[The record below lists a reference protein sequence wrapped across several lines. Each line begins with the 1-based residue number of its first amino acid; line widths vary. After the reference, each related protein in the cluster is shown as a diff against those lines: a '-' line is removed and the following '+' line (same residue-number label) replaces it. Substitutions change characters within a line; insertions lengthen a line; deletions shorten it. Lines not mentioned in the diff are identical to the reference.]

1 MRISEVHFPETI
13 QELVSLLSKSPEI
26 QLLAGGTE
34 IAGSQASRSL
44 LLGPDVASIAKIREL
59 RKTSRTEQYLEVGA
73 CTTLTG
79 LLGLSLGVLPEPL
92 ASVIHGI
99 ANHAVRNIATIGGNL
114 CSRIRFM
121 DLWPIL
127 TCLDTQAEIRSPE
140 GTRWVSLWHFAD
152 EGGNPAFPAAALL
165 TRLRI
170 PLRSY
175 NFSFIR
181 KLGAPGY
188 PTEETALFVCIA
200 NASRSKIEEFRLAFA
215 GKRAFRNRDLELSV
229 SGRKS
234 SLSPKEILA
243 LSDAFKESYSKREFI
258 DPRLFAS
265 LLEEALEGLF
275 G

>member
-1 MRISEVHFPETI
+1 MRISEIHYPETI
-13 QELVSLLSKSPEI
+13 QELVNLLSKSPDI

-34 IAGSQASRSL
+34 IAGSQTSRSL
-44 LLGPDVASIAKIREL
+44 LLSSDVASIAKIREL

-79 LLGLSLGVLPEPL
+79 LLGLSLGILPESL
-92 ASVIHGI
+92 ASVVHGI

-114 CSRIRFM
+114 CSSVRFM

-127 TCLDTQAEIRSPE
+127 TCLDTQAEIRSP
-140 GTRWVSLWHFAD
+140 GGARRVSLWHFAD
-152 EGGNPAFPAAALL
+152 DEGKPAFPKTSLL

-175 NFSFIR
+175 NFAFIR
-181 KLGAPGY
+181 KLGDPGY
-188 PTEETALFVCIA
+188 PTEETALFTCTA
-200 NASRSKIEEFRLAFA
+200 NVSRSKVEEFRLAFA
-215 GKRAFRNRDLELSV
+215 GIRAFRNRDLELTV
-229 SGRKS
+229 SGRKTT
-234 SLSPKEILA
+234 LSPKEILT
-243 LSDAFKESYSKREFI
+243 LSDSFKESYSKRAFI

-265 LLEEALEGLF
+265 LLEEALGGLF

>member
-1 MRISEVHFPETI
+1 MRISEIHSPVTI
-13 QELVSLLSKSPEI
+13 QELLGLISKNPEV

-34 IAGSQASRSL
+34 IAGSQTTRSL
-44 LLGPDVASIAKIREL
+44 LLSADVASIAKIREL

-79 LLGLSLGVLPEPL
+79 LLGLSLGILPESL
-92 ASVIHGI
+92 ASVIHGVG
-99 ANHAVRNIATIGGNL
+99 NLAVRNIATIGGNL
-114 CSRIRFM
+114 CSRLRFM

-127 TCLDTQAEIRSPE
+127 TCLDTQAEIRSAE
-140 GTRWVSLWHFAD
+140 GSRWVSLWHFAD
-152 EGGNPAFPAAALL
+152 SEGKPAFPKASLL

-170 PLRSY
+170 PLRSF
-175 NFSFIR
+175 NFTFAR

-188 PTEETALFVCIA
+188 PTEETALFVCLA
-200 NASRSKIEEFRLAFA
+200 NATRSKVEEFRLAFS
-215 GKRAFRNRDLELSV
+215 GVRAFRNRDLELTV

-234 SLSPKEILA
+234 SMSSREIQVLA
-243 LSDAFKESYSKREFI
+243 EAFRESYSQREFI